1 MLPPNTI
8 LASPA
13 LDRRGVS
20 PVVGVSLMLV
30 IVVLLATMVGVMV
43 MGFEDSLVEPQP
55 QLSFDVAYHP
65 AGEGNGANGA
75 YINVIHEFG
84 SLEDGSHVFVSD
96 ESGNRVAWE
105 DIWTGGPVVGPAG
118 EYAHIDGAGTD
129 DALDPICEAGQTY
142 RVVIEHDD
150 GSSSTLVD
158 YEIPTDPSSTSSEC

>member
-1 MLPPNTI
+1 MVPERPSITLPRFG
-8 LASPA
+8 
-13 LDRRGVS
+13 RRGIS

-75 YINVIHEFG
+75 YINLTHEFG
-84 SLEDGSHVFVSD
+84 SIEDGNQVFVID
-96 ESGNRVAWE
+96 GSGNRIAWE

-118 EYAHIDGAGTD
+118 EYAHIDGAGSD
-129 DALDPICEAGQTY
+129 DVLDPICEAGQTY
-142 RVVIEHDD
+142 RVVVEHDD
-150 GSSSTLVD
+150 GSSSTLTT
-158 YEIPTDPSSTSSEC
+158 YEIPTDPSSTSSDC